1 MSDREE
7 FAEALSSADFS
18 AILAA
23 DCLLNWNGI
32 EALTFLRNT
41 GKDMPFLLLTGSLGE
56 EAAEEFLRQGLNDYV
71 WKDRLTRLPVAVKG
85 ALEEKQLRDANARA
99 QEALL
104 ESEARNRELVENSS
118 YGIFRISLAG
128 LFLAANASLLELLA
142 CKNTAELKT
151 SNLSTD
157 VFRFPAQFAQLLA
170 TCRQIGFVHSAGTE
184 LR

>member
-41 GKDMPFLLLTGSLGE
+41 GKDIPFLLLTGSLGE